1 MRVLLIEDEPV
12 TAEALALMLAG
23 ERCSTDKTGSGE
35 EGIAL
40 AKVYDYD
47 IILLDLH
54 LPDMTGYD
62 VMVILRAAN
71 IPTPVLVVSGAV
83 DTASRIRAL
92 DLGADDFVA
101 KPFDCDEL
109 MARIRAV
116 VRRSRGHSQSVIRTG
131 ELAVNLDAKTV
142 EADGVPL
149 HVTRKEYE
157 ILELLSLRKGLPVSK
172 EMFLNHLYGGLD
184 EPDPRVIDVYVC
196 ALRKKLSQSLGKEY
210 ISTLWGRGYRL
221 SDDADEGR
229 NVARSVA

>member
-1 MRVLLIEDEPV
+1 MRVLLIENEP
-12 TAEALALMLAG
+12 TAAEALALMLEAD
-23 ERCSTDKTGSGE
+23 RCSADRTSFGE

-47 IILLDLH
+47 IILLDLT
-54 LPDMTGYD
+54 LPDITGYD
-62 VMVILRAAN
+62 VLVMLRAAN
-71 IPTPVLVVSGAV
+71 IHTPALVVSSI
-83 DTASRIRAL
+83 DDMASRIRAL
-92 DLGADDFVA
+92 DLGADDYVT
-101 KPFDCDEL
+101 KPFDRDEL

-116 VRRSRGHSQSVIRTG
+116 VRRSKGHSQSVIRTG

-196 ALRKKLSQSLGKEY
+196 ALRKKLSTAAGKEY

-221 SDDADEGR
+221 TDGTEEAR
-229 NVARSVA
+229 RVA

>member
-23 ERCSTDKTGSGE
+23 ERCSTDQTGSGE

-40 AKVYDYD
+40 AKVYEYD
-47 IILLDLH
+47 IILLDLS

-62 VMVILRAAN
+62 VMVILRAASVT
-71 IPTPVLVVSGAV
+71 TPVLVVSGVV
-83 DTASRIRAL
+83 DTPSRIRAL

-131 ELAVNLDAKTV
+131 DLAVNLDAKTV

-149 HVTRKEYE
+149 HVTRKEYG

-196 ALRKKLSQSLGKEY
+196 ALRKKLSVALGKEY
-210 ISTLWGRGYRL
+210 IATLWGRGYRL
-221 SDDADEGR
+221 SDDVDDAR
-229 NVARSVA
+229 HVA

>member
-12 TAEALALMLAG
+12 TAEALALMLEAD
-23 ERCSTDKTGSGE
+23 RCSSDRTGYGE

-40 AKVYDYD
+40 AKLYDYD
-47 IILLDLH
+47 IILLDLT
-54 LPDMTGYD
+54 LPDITGYD
-62 VMVILRAAN
+62 VLVMLRAAN
-71 IPTPVLVVSGAV
+71 IHTPALVVSST
-83 DTASRIRAL
+83 DDMASRIRAL
-92 DLGADDFVA
+92 DLGADDYVT
-101 KPFDCDEL
+101 KPFDRDEL

-116 VRRSRGHSQSVIRTG
+116 VRRSKGHSQSVIRTG

-196 ALRKKLSQSLGKEY
+196 ALRKKLSTAAGKEY

-221 SDDADEGR
+221 TDGTDEAR
-229 NVARSVA
+229 HVA

>member
-12 TAEALALMLAG
+12 TAGALALMLAG
-23 ERCSTDKTGSGE
+23 ERCSTDQTGSGE

-47 IILLDLH
+47 IILLDLN

-71 IPTPVLVVSGAV
+71 VTTPVLVVSGAV
-83 DTASRIRAL
+83 DTPSRIRAL

-109 MARIRAV
+109 MARIRAL
-116 VRRSRGHSQSVIRTG
+116 VRRSMGHSQSVIRTG
-131 ELAVNLDAKTV
+131 DLAVNLDAKTV

-196 ALRKKLSQSLGKEY
+196 ALRKKLSMALGKEY
-210 ISTLWGRGYRL
+210 IATLWGRGYRL
-221 SDDADEGR
+221 SDDVDDTR
-229 NVARSVA
+229 NVA